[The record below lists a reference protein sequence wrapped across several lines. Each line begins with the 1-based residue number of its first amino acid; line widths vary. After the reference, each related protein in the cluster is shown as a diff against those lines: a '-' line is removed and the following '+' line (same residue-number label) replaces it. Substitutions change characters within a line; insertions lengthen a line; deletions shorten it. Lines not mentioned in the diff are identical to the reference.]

1 MERKTT
7 SNTFFSFFHLI
18 IKVYVLSIIL
28 SVPDSVS
35 TCLDLLQYVCF
46 PVSNLMIELFI
57 IHHTDSMFGHMSLLL
72 SCGGY
77 KRLGGELIC
86 ITTLTMDKK
95 KAVLM
100 GIQRGLHSKGCIHI
114 YTHVPFHVF
123 LQILSCTSPLACSL
137 AEKLFVLTET
147 CTIQALFGSRE
158 PIPSHIS
165 TQFDRK
171 EKGIRPA
178 KV

>member
-18 IKVYVLSIIL
+18 MKVYVLSIIL

-35 TCLDLLQYVCF
+35 TYLDLLQYVCF

-57 IHHTDSMFGHMSLLL
+57 IHHTDSMFGHISLLL

-77 KRLGGELIC
+77 NWLGGELIC

-95 KAVLM
+95 KSCTNGHTKRA
-100 GIQRGLHSKGCIHI
+100 
-114 YTHVPFHVF
+114 P
-123 LQILSCTSPLACSL
+123 LQGVHTYLYPCPLSCVSTNLIL
-137 AEKLFVLTET
+137 
-147 CTIQALFGSRE
+147 
-158 PIPSHIS
+158 HIS
-165 TQFDRK
+165 SRLLTSWEALCINRDLHHSGSIWFQGADTVSYQHTIWPQRK
-171 EKGIRPA
+171 GD
-178 KV
+178 